1 MRNIIPP
8 HPLASLATSPHRGE
22 VSARRGHG
30 LLFTSP
36 LWGEVGA
43 RSAPGEGVRS

>member
-1 MRNIIPP
+1 MGKAISP
-8 HPLASLATSPHRGE
+8 HPLALLATSPQWGE
-22 VSARRGHG
+22 VTERF
-30 LLFTSP
+30 FTSP